1 MTYTVRTIPEIED
14 DVTDVKHELTNIMAD
29 TFQIDCLHEDDI
41 DLIQEAM
48 VRAFEFGR
56 YGSYE

>member
-14 DVTDVKHELTNIMAD
+14 DVTDVKHELTNIM
-29 TFQIDCLHEDDI
+29 
-41 DLIQEAM
+41 